1 MFVVVFYIIVI
12 IKMVLFGLAFMFQM
26 LMWPKSFWRILMF
39 YLQTEDL
46 YKMQGM
52 SRSEQKTLKD
62 RSKQLVFFYV
72 DVIVVLILK
81 MIIGEVI

>member
-1 MFVVVFYIIVI
+1 
-12 IKMVLFGLAFMFQM
+12 
-26 LMWPKSFWRILMF
+26 
-39 YLQTEDL
+39 
-46 YKMQGM
+46 M

-81 MIIGEVI
+81 MIIGEVIQNLKDVLREFEKLKKCNDSLKEDVVEL

>member
-1 MFVVVFYIIVI
+1 
-12 IKMVLFGLAFMFQM
+12 
-26 LMWPKSFWRILMF
+26 MF